1 MSRYRKIEV
10 RTWTDQKFRELSP
23 LLPSG
28 QGLWFY
34 LLTGPHT
41 GPVPGLFR
49 AGRAAMAEEL
59 NWSLDDFTDALDELT
74 SCGMAKVDFGA
85 RLMWLPNALKHNLP
99 QSPNVV
105 RSWGVELDLLPE
117 CALKVKAL
125 ARMREVLSEMG
136 EPFVAALDEVLAKVV
151 KASPKASPKPK
162 SNQEQEQDQEQ
173 EQEQEQEQQD
183 SAGDAHV
190 SAITAADLSKM
201 MCAEGVMA
209 QPAHLLLIAL
219 AEQGVTPATI
229 QAACKEARR
238 TKGPTARISPDYVIA
253 IIKRWKANGEDLQVD
268 GVLAPSARASPRHG
282 REAGRA
288 AAAKSIGLGA
298 TYEPKHIIDI
308 N

>member
-10 RTWTDQKFRELSP
+10 RIWADQNFRELSP

-59 NWSLDDFTDALDELT
+59 GWSLDELT
-74 SCGMAKVDFGA
+74 DAFEELSSRSMAEADFGA

-105 RSWGVELDLLPE
+105 RSWGAELDLLPE

-125 ARMREVLSEMG
+125 ARMREVLAEMG

-162 SNQEQEQDQEQ
+162 PNQDQDQ
-173 EQEQEQEQQD
+173 DQDQQD
-183 SAGDAHV
+183 SAGDAQA
-190 SAITAADLSKM
+190 SAITAADLLKA

-209 QPAHLLLIAL
+209 QPSHPLLIAL

-238 TKGPTARISPDYVIA
+238 TKGPTAHISPDYVIA
-253 IIKRWKANGEDLQVD
+253 IIKRWKATGEDLQVS

-298 TYEPKHIIDI
+298 TYERKHIIDI